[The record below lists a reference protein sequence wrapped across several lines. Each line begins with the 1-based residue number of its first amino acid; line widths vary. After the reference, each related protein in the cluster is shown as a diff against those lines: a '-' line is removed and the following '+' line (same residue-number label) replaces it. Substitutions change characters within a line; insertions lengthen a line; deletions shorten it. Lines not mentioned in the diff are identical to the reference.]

1 MIDFRFLYLK
11 KSIKY
16 PVNLA
21 IERSYDNT
29 NHRFCQRKVNG
40 IFFYW
45 DFGLENMILLTIIG

>member
-29 NHRFCQRKVNG
+29 YYRFCQRKING
-40 IFFYW
+40 FFFLLRCR
-45 DFGLENMILLTIIG
+45 FGKHDTFGYN

>member
-29 NHRFCQRKVNG
+29 NYRFCQRKVNG
-40 IFFYW
+40 KFFLLVFIHFIFSPLF
-45 DFGLENMILLTIIG
+45 L